1 MANRQEVMDLIKM
14 VIESYERMLQKI
26 VIEKDKEFNSVPYE
40 RSLSAL
46 NQILAEGEKEEDE

>member
-46 NQILAEGEKEEDE
+46 NQILAEGEETND

>member
-1 MANRQEVMDLIKM
+1 MADRKEVMDLIKM

-46 NQILAEGEKEEDE
+46 NQILAETETKND

>member
-1 MANRQEVMDLIKM
+1 MANRQEVMELIKM

-26 VIEKDKEFNSVPYE
+26 VIEQDKEFNSIPYE

-46 NQILAEGEKEEDE
+46 NQILSEAEKND